1 MENEL
6 SFIASLRQSL
16 KKPRILLPIGDDAAA
31 FDKFVITKDV
41 IVENIHFTRKAS
53 VKDIIFKLFTS
64 NVSDIAAMGAKPL
77 YCLFAISMPPEQFK
91 QKDIIDAL
99 VFAQNYYKITIIG
112 GDTTSSKSDL
122 FLSLTLIGRKNK
134 YLLTRAGAKPG
145 DLLFLSRPLGLAL
158 LSLENEITEKKFDI
172 EEFYHYRIIA
182 ESSLGTL
189 LGSLKGVN
197 ACIDISDG
205 LGVDSQHLAMESNV
219 KIEINEE
226 LLPIKHLLKFK
237 VDNLKYLLNSGEEY
251 ALLFTIDP
259 QFKDSIINEI
269 NNKLGRMPFHIG
281 YVKNG
286 SGSYLKKDNRLD
298 DISRMGYVHRL

>member
-1 MENEL
+1 
-6 SFIASLRQSL
+6 
-16 KKPRILLPIGDDAAA
+16 
-31 FDKFVITKDV
+31 
-41 IVENIHFTRKAS
+41 
-53 VKDIIFKLFTS
+53 
-64 NVSDIAAMGAKPL
+64 
-77 YCLFAISMPPEQFK
+77 
-91 QKDIIDAL
+91 
-99 VFAQNYYKITIIG
+99 
-112 GDTTSSKSDL
+112 
-122 FLSLTLIGRKNK
+122 
-134 YLLTRAGAKPG
+134 
-145 DLLFLSRPLGLAL
+145 
-158 LSLENEITEKKFDI
+158 
-172 EEFYHYRIIA
+172 
-182 ESSLGTL
+182 
-189 LGSLKGVN
+189 
-197 ACIDISDG
+197 
-205 LGVDSQHLAMESNV
+205 MESNV